1 MKLIRFEKDGQTH
14 FGSVEDDGVRV
25 LEGSYVSD
33 FKKTGLFFPLDQ
45 VRLLSPVSPSKVV
58 CVAHNYRELVAQIEE
73 EVSEEPLIFL
83 KPPSCLIGPGQ
94 PIVIPAEA
102 ERVIFEGEMAVVIKK
117 KMKNVPEELALEG
130 VLGCACFNDV
140 TERAMI
146 ERDRLSLTLGKGLDT
161 FGPIGPWVVTDLEPN
176 HLDIRTRLNGE
187 LKQQDNTSRCL
198 FSVQRI
204 LSFIS
209 RRMTLFPGDV
219 VTTGTPQGIDTLRPG
234 DVVEV
239 EIEGVGRL
247 SNPVQAGPA
256 R

>member
-1 MKLIRFEKDGQTH
+1 VKLIRFEKDGQTH